1 MRFSFSQTGGFAKW
15 VFFLLII
22 GGASQIPEQV
32 DPLPT
37 SIPTQVSQQ
46 ATVLT
51 RAGYAMGTVFQVK
64 IIHPN
69 GLQAE
74 KAAEAAL
81 AEIRKQDQ
89 LLSDYLPDSE
99 LNLAVAK
106 AWPDPVE
113 ISQGLFDAIKQA
125 QQYSH
130 LSQGAFDISVG
141 PLMSLW
147 GFRGGPLRVPTD
159 SQIAQTQQKV
169 GYHRIMLLKDPPRL
183 HFNAPGMKLDF
194 GGIGK
199 GRALDLA
206 VTELRQRGITTA
218 ALSCDSSSYFLGAP
232 PNSPRG
238 WPVAVRH
245 PRDPETVLNTLWL
258 KDQGLSSSGD
268 DQQYFE
274 QGGVRYSHV
283 LDPRSGRPAKY
294 LGSLSVWAETAAMAD
309 ALSTALLV
317 MPIDEAR
324 TLAAEQGVRALRIWE
339 ENGEWL
345 QSRIP

>member
-1 MRFSFSQTGGFAKW
+1 M
-15 VFFLLII
+15 
-22 GGASQIPEQV
+22 
-32 DPLPT
+32 PT
-37 SIPTQVSQQ
+37 TIPTQVSKQ

-64 IIHPN
+64 VIHPN
-69 GLQAE
+69 GQYAAE
-74 KAAEAAL
+74 AAEAAL

-106 AWPDPVE
+106 AWPDPVV
-113 ISQGLFDAIKQA
+113 ISQELFDALKQA
-125 QQYSH
+125 QEYAH

-141 PLMSLW
+141 PLVSLW

-159 SQIAQTQQKV
+159 LQISQTQQKV
-169 GYHRIMLLKDPPRL
+169 GYERIKLMNHPPRL
-183 HFNAPGMKLDF
+183 QFKVPGMKLDF

-206 VTELRQRGITTA
+206 VSALRMRGISIA
-218 ALSCDSSSYFLGAP
+218 ALSCDSSSFFLGAP

-245 PRDPETVLNTLWL
+245 PRDPEAVLNTLWL
-258 KDQGLSSSGD
+258 KDQGLSTSGD
-268 DQQYFE
+268 DQQFFE
-274 QGGVRYSHV
+274 HGGVRFSHI
-283 LDPRSGRPAKY
+283 LDPRSGLPAIY
-294 LGSLSVWAETAAMAD
+294 LGSLTVLAETAAKAD

-317 MPIDEAR
+317 LSSDAAR
-324 TLAAEQGVRALRIWE
+324 ALAVDQGIRALRIWE
-339 ENGEWL
+339 EKGKWQ
-345 QSRIP
+345 QSWMP